1 MIYMCILRQGRIRGL
16 AVAGIFILAA
26 AAAGEEKGAPPALT
40 LSRRFQLTG
49 FAHAAYTWW
58 EDGIDTFSIKRARLS
73 LTGEIA
79 KNVKMKFQVD
89 LTKSPVL
96 LDASV
101 DVFFKPSLGFRF
113 GQFYVPFGREGRT
126 TTAEIET
133 VQRSQV
139 VEKLAPGRDNGA
151 SGRDIGAQ
159 VFGKISIFEY
169 MAGAFN
175 GAGINKADNNERKDF
190 SVRIAAQ
197 PAGFLSVGA
206 SLYDGRANSAASG
219 PLVARDRTGIDAALT
234 FKDFL
239 LKAEYLHGR
248 DGDSSRDGWYL
259 QGSYYALPKK
269 LQALAKWDSYDPDR
283 GAASDRS
290 DILILGLNWWLTER
304 TRLQANY
311 FTYYRESSG
320 VVNRAL
326 VLQFQAG
333 F

>member
-1 MIYMCILRQGRIRGL
+1 MVLTRFLHPDRGRRL
-16 AVAGIFILAA
+16 AVAGLFLFAGAVAA
-26 AAAGEEKGAPPALT
+26 QDNAAPAALT
-40 LSRRFQLTG
+40 LSRRFQLSG

-73 LTGEIA
+73 LAGEIA

-89 LTKSPVL
+89 LTKSPL
-96 LDASV
+96 LLEASV
-101 DVFFKPSLGFRF
+101 DVVFKPSLGFRF

-151 SGRDIGAQ
+151 SGRDIGVQ
-159 VFGKISIFEY
+159 IFGKVSVFEY

-175 GAGINKADNNERKDF
+175 GAGINKTDNNERKDF
-190 SVRIAAQ
+190 SARIAAQ
-197 PAGFLSVGA
+197 PTGFLSLGA
-206 SLYDGRANSAASG
+206 SLYDGRANPAASG
-219 PLVARDRTGIDAALT
+219 PLVVRNRTGVDAALT
-234 FKDFL
+234 LKDFL

-248 DGDSSRDGWYL
+248 DGDSSRDGWYV

-283 GAASDRS
+283 ETASDRS

-311 FTYYRESSG
+311 LTYFRESSG
-320 VVNRAL
+320 IVNRAL